1 MLKKV
6 FIGLILGIFSFSLYS
21 QSTQKQ
27 RIYKIQLLVYYEQ
40 AAGVINPLASIL
52 SPADFATIKN
62 LGIIEETEGYRV
74 LPEGTIMVNFRR
86 ITLGHYADEQT
97 AVYVWQKVRAI
108 GEKYISQ
115 LEMNRAFIYCEPNY
129 WANKAN
135 GWVSHSIKGP
145 RYTVQLASLKNV
157 NADIL
162 APFIDTFENV
172 FFERSGGNFKVYV
185 GLFDQQQGSEQSQI
199 LAAAQQLGYKGAF
212 VKTLQ

>member
-6 FIGLILGIFSFSLYS
+6 FLGLILGTLTFSLFS

-40 AAGVINPLASIL
+40 AAGVLNPLATIL
-52 SPADFATIKN
+52 SPADFAAIKN
-62 LGIIEETEGYRV
+62 LGVIEETEGYRV
-74 LPEGTIMVNFRR
+74 LPDGTMMVNFRR
-86 ITLGHYADEQT
+86 ITLGHYADQAS

-108 GEKYISQ
+108 GEKYVGQ
-115 LEMNRAFIYCEPNY
+115 LELNRAFIYCEPNY

-157 NADIL
+157 NADAL

-185 GLFDQQQGSEQSQI
+185 GLFDQQQGAEQSQI

-212 VKTLQ
+212 VKTFQ